1 MTITKSVVCINKV
14 GENFIILLLGMLV
27 LLSRI
32 IADKK
37 SNIKKKIVTLI
48 LYGILIFDVV
58 GLFR

>member
-14 GENFIILLLGMLV
+14 GEKFIILLLGMLV